1 MIDLKDKLIVKG
13 GDYREILNSVL
24 PDSFQVTQTV
34 NQSWQIQF
42 NAYDDKSVAFSLLE
56 AQNSLLWRG
65 QEFVIKQCQPTYSN
79 SLNTTQV
86 TATHIGYDVSRI
98 FQHKTN
104 SGTKT
109 YSVNDVLTFYLN
121 GNSFGYTW
129 EVIGSFGTDQI
140 ENLGNGSGQDMLSKI
155 TSTWSNA
162 IITFDNKKIKVYNA
176 DNFYVDSSK
185 VITYLGNSNN
195 VQLTYDS
202 TSLVNKLYCTSD
214 GSGDDST
221 PSFNPFYVTDDDSIQ
236 KYGVYEGS
244 PVSDN
249 RFTDATAMRKYAE
262 SQLQP
267 NPSLSIQV
275 SFNGGIEDINIGEI
289 RTLIIPE
296 LDLRTKVK
304 VTQITD
310 YPLSNTQQNQAQ
322 LDSTAKT
329 ILNFNQ
335 ALQSYTKTQITNSNG
350 TNTSIVNAI
359 QNNQSEIDKINT
371 SLQQTSQIVSN
382 DFGSIT
388 FTKQNNVVY
397 VNCKFTNIV
406 SGTSKWNI
414 PNGYAP
420 ANAVKSSL
428 VVILDTNYI
437 VNYSINNNEFSIDS
451 ITNLKSDE
459 VVELLQ
465 TCTASFSYLI

>member
-1 MIDLKDKLIVKG
+1 MKEKLIVKD

-109 YSVNDVLTFYLN
+109 YSVNDVLSFYLN

-221 PSFNPFYVTDDDSIQ
+221 PPFNPFYVTDNDSIQ

-267 NPSLSIQV
+267 NPLLSIQV
-275 SFNGGIEDINIGEI
+275 SFNGGAEDINIGEI

-296 LDLRTKVK
+296 LDLKAKVK

-310 YPLSNTQQNQAQ
+310 YPLSDTQQNQAQ

-329 ILNFNQ
+329 ILNYNETLHNYSKSQ
-335 ALQSYTKTQITNSNG
+335 VKTQSSVNSIIT
-350 TNTSIVNAI
+350 NAI
-359 QNNQSEIDKINT
+359 QNNQDEINRINE
-371 SLQQTSQIVSN
+371 SLKQTTQTVST
-382 DFGSIT
+382 DAGIIT
-388 FTKQNNVVY
+388 FTLNSGVVY
-397 VNCKFTNIV
+397 VNCNFTTITKN
-406 SGTSKWNI
+406 TSWNI
-414 PNGYAP
+414 PSGLGS
-420 ANAVKSSL
+420 KSTINNS
-428 VVILDTNYI
+428 VVISANSVNYI
-437 VNYSINNNEFSIDS
+437 VNYSISETALTITSIS
-451 ITNLKSDE
+451 SLSGSNVTSLSN
-459 VVELLQ
+459 
-465 TCTASFSYLI
+465 CTANFNYLI